1 MKQVAA
7 GYNEYFKESTRII
20 QTARR
25 NNINQFSTESYSLLL
40 AFLTLYI
47 QCAMCIFMHFRLYY
61 QRDKRKM

>member
-7 GYNEYFKESTRII
+7 GYNEYFKESIRII

-40 AFLTLYI
+40 SFLTLYI
-47 QCAMCIFMHFRLYY
+47 HCAMCIIHAF
-61 QRDKRKM
+61 